1 MAATKAT
8 QEIKVY
14 GYRWVVLLAYMFIS
28 LTMQIF
34 WICYAPI
41 TKVAAATFGVSDMEI
56 GLLAMLFMYIYI
68 PFSIPAS
75 WAIDTWGFKKSVS
88 LGAIMMGVFGLLRG
102 IFTQNYT
109 LAIIMTIGLAVAQ
122 PLFLNSGTKLAANWF
137 PLQERATIIGIGG
150 MAGLLGIVI
159 GQIATPFM
167 LDAWGIGNTM
177 LIYGIIGAISAII
190 FLIFAKDHPPTPAGY
205 EERVLMLDG
214 LKHIFQMRD
223 FYLLAFIIFVINAI
237 FNGISTWVEVI
248 VRPKGMD
255 INQAGIIGGLLM
267 IGGIVGFFILPPI
280 SDRTRKRK
288 PVFMIGALLSI
299 PFLVLT
305 AYVSGFAMLAVVTFL
320 LGLFIMGVIPVA
332 LQYATEICYP
342 APEGTSMGL
351 FTLAGQISVVAVT
364 AMGWSNAVYGSF
376 TPSLLVFAVSMV
388 IGVILLSIMKESKL
402 IQAAQKT
409 EEPKPTLIPAVQPSS
424 ERKSKR

>member
-1 MAATKAT
+1 MATTNAT

-14 GYRWVVLLAYMFIS
+14 GYRWVVLLSYMFIS

-41 TKVAAATFGVSDMEI
+41 TKVAGQTLGVSDMEV

-68 PFSIPAS
+68 PLSVPAS

-88 LGAIMMGVFGLLRG
+88 LGAIMMAVFGLLRG
-102 IFTQNYT
+102 LFTQDYT
-109 LAIIMTIGLAVAQ
+109 LTLIMTVGLAAAQ

-137 PLQERATIIGIGG
+137 PLHERATIIGIGG
-150 MAGLLGIVI
+150 VAGLLGIVI

-167 LDAWGIGNTM
+167 LNAWGIGNTM
-177 LIYGIIGAISAII
+177 LIYGIIGAISALL
-190 FLIFAKDHPPTPAGY
+190 FVIFAKDRPPTPAGY

-214 LKHIFQMRD
+214 LKHILTMRD

-237 FNGISTWVEVI
+237 FNGVSTWVEVI
-248 VRPKGMD
+248 VRPKGMGID
-255 INQAGIIGGLLM
+255 QAGLIGGLLM

-288 PVFMIGALLSI
+288 PVFMIGALISV
-299 PFLVLT
+299 PFLVLM
-305 AYVSGFAMLAVVTFL
+305 AFVNGFGLLAVVTFL
-320 LGLFIMGVIPVA
+320 MGLFIMGVIPVA

-364 AMGWSNAVYGSF
+364 AMGWSNEVYGSF
-376 TPSLLVFAVSMV
+376 TPSLLVFAVAMV
-388 IGVILLSIMKESKL
+388 IGVVLLSIMKESKM
-402 IQAAQKT
+402 IQAAQ
-409 EEPKPTLIPAVQPSS
+409 PA
-424 ERKSKR
+424 

>member
-1 MAATKAT
+1 MTSANTT
-8 QEIKVY
+8 QEIKIY
-14 GYRWVVLLAYMFIS
+14 SYRWVVLLAYMFVS

-56 GLLAMLFMYIYI
+56 GLLAMMFMYIYI

-88 LGAIMMGVFGLLRG
+88 LGAIMMAVFGLLRG
-102 IFTQNYT
+102 IFIQNYALT
-109 LAIIMTIGLAVAQ
+109 MVMTIGLAVAQ

-137 PLQERATIIGIGG
+137 PLQERATIIGVGG
-150 MAGLLGIVI
+150 IAALLGIVI

-167 LDAWGIGNTM
+167 VNAWGIGNTM

-190 FLIFAKDHPPTPAGY
+190 FVTFAKDHPPTPAGY
-205 EERVLMLDG
+205 EERVLVLDG
-214 LKHIFQMRD
+214 LKHILKMRD

-237 FNGISTWVEVI
+237 FNGVSTWVEVI

-280 SDRTRKRK
+280 SDRSRKRK
-288 PVFMIGALLSI
+288 PVFMAGAAFSI
-299 PFLVLT
+299 PFLILMTFVN
-305 AYVSGFAMLAVVTFL
+305 GFALLAIVTFL
-320 LGLFIMGVIPVA
+320 LGLFVMGVIPVA

-376 TPSLLVFAVSMV
+376 TPSLLIFAVAMV
-388 IGVILLSIMKESKL
+388 IGVLLLSAMKESKL
-402 IQAAQKT
+402 IQDSQQK
-409 EEPKPTLIPAVQPSS
+409 
-424 ERKSKR
+424 

>member
-1 MAATKAT
+1 MASTNVA

-14 GYRWVVLLAYMFIS
+14 GYRWVVLLSFMFIS

-41 TKVAAATFGVSDMEI
+41 TKVAAENFGVSDMQI

-68 PFSIPAS
+68 PFAIPAS
-75 WAIDTWGFKKSVS
+75 WAIDTWGFKKAVS

-102 IFTQNYT
+102 VFSGNYVMA
-109 LAIIMTIGLAVAQ
+109 LIMTIGLSIAQ

-167 LDAWGIGNTM
+167 VNAWGMGTSM
-177 LIYGIIGAISAII
+177 LIYGVIGVVSAVL
-190 FLIFAKDHPPTPAGY
+190 FLIFAKDQPPTPAGY
-205 EERVLMLDG
+205 EERVLVLDG
-214 LKHIFQMRD
+214 LKHILKMRD
-223 FYLLAFIIFVINAI
+223 FYLLAFIVFVINAI
-237 FNGISTWVEVI
+237 FNGVSTWVEVI

-267 IGGIVGFFILPPI
+267 IGGILGFFVLPPI
-280 SDRTRKRK
+280 SDRSRKRK
-288 PVFMIGALLSI
+288 PVFMAGALLSV
-299 PFLVLT
+299 PFLVLM
-305 AYVSGFAMLAVVTFL
+305 ALANGFALLAITTFL

-402 IQAAQKT
+402 IQAAQPT
-409 EEPKPTLIPAVQPSS
+409 EGIKAVS
-424 ERKSKR
+424 EAKQNI

>member
-1 MAATKAT
+1 MPSIKAT

-41 TKVAAATFGVSDMEI
+41 TKVAASTFGVSDMEI
-56 GLLAMLFMYIYI
+56 GLLAMMFMYVYI

-88 LGAIMMGVFGLLRG
+88 LGAIMMAVFGLLRG
-102 IFTQNYT
+102 IFTQNYA
-109 LAIIMTIGLAVAQ
+109 LAMVMTIGLAIAQ

-150 MAGLLGIVI
+150 ISGLLGIVI

-167 LDAWGIGNTM
+167 VNAWGIGSTM
-177 LIYGIIGAISAII
+177 FIYGITGVVSTVI
-190 FLIFAKDHPPTPAGY
+190 FLIFAKDKPPTPAGF

-214 LKHIFQMRD
+214 LKHILKMTD

-237 FNGISTWVEVI
+237 FNGVSTWVEVI
-248 VRPKGMD
+248 VRPKGMGID
-255 INQAGIIGGLLM
+255 QAGIIGGLLM
-267 IGGIVGFFILPPI
+267 IGGIVGFFVLPPI
-280 SDRTRKRK
+280 SDKLRKRK
-288 PVFMIGALLSI
+288 PVFMAGALLSI
-299 PFLVLT
+299 PFLVLM
-305 AYVSGFAMLAVVTFL
+305 AYVNGFVLLAVVTFL
-320 LGLFIMGVIPVA
+320 MGMFIMGVIPVA

-376 TPSLLVFAVSMV
+376 TPSLLVFAISMV
-388 IGVILLSIMKESKL
+388 IGVILLSIMKESKM
-402 IQAAQKT
+402 IQAVQQPAAS
-409 EEPKPTLIPAVQPSS
+409 KP
-424 ERKSKR
+424 